1 MRQLD
6 CLLSDDSESRKA
18 ELYLESLEKI
28 DDDCDVAGIN
38 FVKVDDAKAAAKEY
52 GLEELPR
59 LVLFKNKL
67 PNVFEG
73 ETSVDLDLRWQIGTI
88 QYTHKSFPNM
98 AIALE
103 IGNNNAV
110 LRFLG
115 IIWRELSLS
124 LSLLC
129 LAEIVS

>member
-6 CLLSDDSESRKA
+6 CFLSDDSESRKA

-38 FVKVDDAKAAAKEY
+38 FVKVDDAKAAEKEY

-73 ETSVDLDLRWQIGTI
+73 ETLLDLLGLRWQ
-88 QYTHKSFPNM
+88 THSKLAQSTHESSPNT
-98 AIALE
+98 A
-103 IGNNNAV
+103 NNAV

-115 IIWRELSLS
+115 IIWRTLSLT
-124 LSLLC
+124 SLLC

>member
-1 MRQLD
+1 MYTKFHVDEVRQLD
-6 CLLSDDSESRKA
+6 CFLSDDSESRKA

-73 ETSVDLDLRWQIGTI
+73 ETSVDFDLRWQIGTI
-88 QYTHKSFPNM
+88 HT
-98 AIALE
+98 
-103 IGNNNAV
+103 
-110 LRFLG
+110 
-115 IIWRELSLS
+115 
-124 LSLLC
+124 
-129 LAEIVS
+129 